1 MKVQTSSSTV
11 FAMLLGLTLG
21 PAVVDTDVNA
31 TELGP
36 ILEEEIDD
44 YVSSTGTYTGFS
56 RGGSLGDFPTILVES
71 YHDYNRS
78 EARAFNQDVGVGQPE
93 QGEFAAFERA
103 RNFPEE
109 IGSDKDW

>member
-44 YVSSTGTYTGFS
+44 
-56 RGGSLGDFPTILVES
+56 
-71 YHDYNRS
+71 
-78 EARAFNQDVGVGQPE
+78 
-93 QGEFAAFERA
+93 
-103 RNFPEE
+103 
-109 IGSDKDW
+109 